1 MRLFIDSSS
10 LTKRYVEEKGSEK
23 LVECLQSVSD
33 LGISV
38 ILVPEIISALQR
50 RVRENI
56 LSRNG
61 YQTIKLSLLE
71 DIQDATVLQLTP
83 SVMAKSIKLLENNVL
98 RAMDSLHIACALEWN
113 ADIFLTSDNRQAIA
127 AQNTGLKVELI

>member
-10 LTKRYVEEKGSEK
+10 LTKRYVEEKGSDK
-23 LVECLQSVSD
+23 LAERLESVSD

-50 RVRENI
+50 RVRESM

-61 YQTIKLSLLE
+61 YQTIKSSLLD
-71 DIQDATVLQLTP
+71 DIRDATVLQLTP

-98 RAMDSLHIACALEWN
+98 RAMDSLHIACALEWH
-113 ADIFLTSDNRQAIA
+113 ADVFVTSDNRQAIA
-127 AQNTGLKVELI
+127 AQNAGLKVELI